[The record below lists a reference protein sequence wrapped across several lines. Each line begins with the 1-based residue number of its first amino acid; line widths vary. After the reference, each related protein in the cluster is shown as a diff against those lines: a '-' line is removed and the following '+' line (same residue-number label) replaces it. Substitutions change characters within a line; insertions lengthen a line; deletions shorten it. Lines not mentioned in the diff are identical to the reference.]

1 MLEFLTLLPSPVFQ
15 SHSVSTGV
23 ERLGSGVSGN
33 HPEEQEEHVQVKHL
47 PTKCKFVPNL
57 NFILLIPFY
66 APTTHMI
73 VWKWKIS
80 CVLQHCLSQKIC
92 NFIKNWVPNILPWT
106 VLLGSLGGCVTA
118 RIIKAKRGS
127 FPVTFN
133 EFSQLLWLA
142 KYL

>member
-47 PTKCKFVPNL
+47 PTKCKFAPNL

-66 APTTHMI
+66 TPTTHMI
-73 VWKWKIS
+73 VWKWK
-80 CVLQHCLSQKIC
+80 
-92 NFIKNWVPNILPWT
+92 NILCFT
-106 VLLGSLGGCVTA
+106 TLFIT
-118 RIIKAKRGS
+118 K
-127 FPVTFN
+127 N
-133 EFSQLLWLA
+133 MQLYKKLSA
-142 KYL
+142 KYSSLDSSSRQSRRLCHSKDNKSKARLISSNI